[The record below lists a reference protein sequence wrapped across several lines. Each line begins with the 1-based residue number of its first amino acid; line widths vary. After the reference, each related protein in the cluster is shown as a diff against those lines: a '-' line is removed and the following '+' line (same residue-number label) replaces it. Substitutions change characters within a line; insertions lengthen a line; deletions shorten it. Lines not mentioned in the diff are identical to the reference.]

1 MGSTLNMLTLADFFI
16 LKNWLIYAE
25 FLGDRS
31 YEKIFSKKIT
41 NNFLNKILK
50 EQYEFRKTDLKS

>member
-1 MGSTLNMLTLADFFI
+1 MGSTLNMLTLTDFFI

>member
-1 MGSTLNMLTLADFFI
+1 MITLADFLI

-31 YEKIFSKKIT
+31 YEKIFSKKIN

-50 EQYEFRKTDLKS
+50 EQYEFRKKEIIS